1 MLDPHSEGDDTSVRS
16 MSDQG
21 DLVAI
26 LNRVPARS
34 LEDVT
39 SYQSDLRRGRSVVL
53 ILVFVTVL
61 LFVLCTALSIG
72 SVQGR
77 FTMVRM
83 VLANRVFP

>member
-1 MLDPHSEGDDTSVRS
+1 MLGAHSEGDDTSVRS
-16 MSDQG
+16 VSDQG

-61 LFVLCTALSIG
+61 LDRK
-72 SVQGR
+72 SV
-77 FTMVRM
+77 V
-83 VLANRVFP
+83 